1 MQNRGDHFTLEYLF
15 HNHMVRQPRYK
26 LGKCQTFGWRIRE
39 EKSIV
44 NKFLSTLYKTQ
55 REPLRR
61 IWWFR
66 FWLVCKVF
74 FLVSCS
80 PASMKSHSQRNVNLS
95 LAPERWTHIFVVGI
109 FKEPDQIPYRKHPR
123 NPPQLQFSP
132 KLWSHCCCSVS
143 SECWNIYSAFV
154 TIFGCLVSLLYMFAS
169 DLINYVL

>member
-26 LGKCQTFGWRIRE
+26 LGKCQTFGWSIRE
-39 EKSIV
+39 EKRIV
-44 NKFLSTLYKTQ
+44 NKFLSTLDKTQ

-80 PASMKSHSQRNVNLS
+80 PASMKSHSQKKCESVSGS
-95 LAPERWTHIFVVGI
+95 LKDELIYLLWVFLKNQTRYLTESIPEIL
-109 FKEPDQIPYRKHPR
+109 PSYS
-123 NPPQLQFSP
+123 FSP
-132 KLWSHCCCSVS
+132 KLWGHCCCSL
-143 SECWNIYSAFV
+143 AR
-154 TIFGCLVSLLYMFAS
+154 
-169 DLINYVL
+169 